1 MKTSGKVLIVIGIII
16 IIIGYFTTRNLN
28 TVSAVDS
35 HSWTIN
41 INGINS
47 IQWVLYTGF
56 IIFMVGVC
64 FIIGTLEQR
73 HQRVN

>member
-1 MKTSGKVLIVIGIII
+1 MKNSGKVLIVVGIII
-16 IIIGYFTTRNLN
+16 IIIGYFVTRNLN

-35 HSWTIN
+35 NSWTIN

-47 IQWVLYTGF
+47 IKWVMYTGF

-64 FIIGTLEQR
+64 FIIGTLEQK